1 MGENVAEQPTARELA
16 WLDELNSGQLLGRHA
31 EKQVPDETKEKLISL
46 GLLEEKLGGLAV
58 TTAGLEA
65 LPKGDGG

>member
-1 MGENVAEQPTARELA
+1 MTERPTARELA

-58 TTAGLEA
+58 TMTGLDV
-65 LPKGDGG
+65 LSKS